1 MKVIDIKNVIESLP
15 AERSAWRRGVQ
26 QYAMDLLSYLPDYH
40 ELTPENCREILLNG
54 AVSWKEW
61 AYGGNG
67 LVYDHDIAKRLCTPS
82 EIRKKRGG
90 ELDPNSRES
99 WLDVEARAAGQ
110 AAHAI
115 KLILFAGEE
124 KINKKTSLDSKPFLV

>member
-82 EIRKKRGG
+82 ELRKKRGG
-90 ELDPNSRES
+90 ELEPSSHES
-99 WLDVEARAAGQ
+99 WLDVEARAVGQ
-110 AAHAI
+110 AASAI
-115 KLILFAGEE
+115 KVIVSVGQREAG
-124 KINKKTSLDSKPFLV
+124 KKLLLTVSPF